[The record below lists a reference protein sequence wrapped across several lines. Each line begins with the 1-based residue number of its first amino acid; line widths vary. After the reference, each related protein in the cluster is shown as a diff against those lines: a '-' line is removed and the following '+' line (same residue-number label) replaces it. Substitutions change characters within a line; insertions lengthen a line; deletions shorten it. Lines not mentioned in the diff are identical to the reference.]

1 MKVDLKKEG
10 DKASAKTKEMLRALP
25 KVDDCLRWLGNIDDV
40 PPLLVKNAVREILAE
55 LRAAIL
61 AGQKSDKGTTFTSR
75 NCSLVHGQDCP
86 EAGAK
91 PETGYQRHRCSHSYQ
106 SRPILAAGGGAGDP
120 RRGSVPVI
128 PTLN

>member
-61 AGQKSDKGTTFTSR
+61 AGQKVTKAQLSQAEIVLLFMDRIVLKQGP
-75 NCSLVHGQDCP
+75 NL
-86 EAGAK
+86 K
-91 PETGYQRHRCSHSYQ
+91 PVINATRCHSYQ
-106 SRPILAAGGGAGDP
+106 SRPILAAGGGLGDP
-120 RRGSVPVI
+120 RPDWYQLFQ
-128 PTLN
+128 P